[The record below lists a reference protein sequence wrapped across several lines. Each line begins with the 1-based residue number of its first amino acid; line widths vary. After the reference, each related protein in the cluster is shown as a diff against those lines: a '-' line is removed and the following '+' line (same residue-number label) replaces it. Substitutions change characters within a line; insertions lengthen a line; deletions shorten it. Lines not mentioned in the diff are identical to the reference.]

1 MMIPTHIPS
10 EETSPTLCCWFC
22 STSIV
27 PVPVTQTRTG
37 TLRFCRGGSDRSAC
51 EKSEIR
57 VCITT
62 QLNVQFKMPVQFPWN
77 QQAFTGNQEQSSSIQ
92 GLLMAGLCWSHH
104 PTPLL
109 LHPALRSRF
118 SALGKWR
125 LLPLEGE
132 TCLTVLCQ
140 LGMLENTFN
149 ILCVTW

>member
-37 TLRFCRGGSDRSAC
+37 TLQFCRGGSDRSAC

-92 GLLMAGLCWSHH
+92 GLLMAPSH
-104 PTPLL
+104 PSAPPSSSSLPFFGSGEMKAPSTGGRNLL
-109 LHPALRSRF
+109 NCALPIRD
-118 SALGKWR
+118 AGKY
-125 LLPLEGE
+125 LQYIMYNLIMD
-132 TCLTVLCQ
+132 TS
-140 LGMLENTFN
+140 
-149 ILCVTW
+149 